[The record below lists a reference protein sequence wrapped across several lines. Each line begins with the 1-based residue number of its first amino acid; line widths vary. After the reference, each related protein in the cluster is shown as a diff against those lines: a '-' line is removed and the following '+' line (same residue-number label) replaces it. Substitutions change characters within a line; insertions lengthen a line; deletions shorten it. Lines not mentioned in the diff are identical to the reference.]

1 MLNSI
6 QKIEKSLPRNKKNS
20 NIERLIQLKF
30 SIEREYNSL
39 KDLFTSMENIN
50 WVEMSNDLDIYSNL
64 ALYRNTIETTGR
76 QFLEGQR
83 KLINDIDEILMKKC
97 EHNWIEDVI
106 DEPLDRSRDICYCSK
121 CYIYTKK

>member
-6 QKIEKSLPRNKKNS
+6 SEINEDLSQNKNNPNIEK
-20 NIERLIQLKF
+20 LIQLKF

-39 KDLFTSMENIN
+39 TDLFTNMESIN
-50 WVEMSNDLDIYSNL
+50 WINMSSDLEIYAKL
-64 ALYRNTIETTGR
+64 AFYRNTIETTGR
-76 QFLEGQR
+76 QFLEGQK

-97 EHNWIEDVI
+97 EHDWIEDVI
-106 DEPLDRSRDICYCSK
+106 DEPLERSRDICYCSK

>member
-6 QKIEKSLPRNKKNS
+6 QEIETDLPKNKNTQNVEK
-20 NIERLIQLKF
+20 LIQLKF
-30 SIEREYNSL
+30 VVEREYNSL
-39 KDLFTSMENIN
+39 TDIFTNMENIN
-50 WVEMSNDLDIYSNL
+50 WIHMSNDLDIYATL
-64 ALYRNTIETTGR
+64 ALYKNNMEITGR
-76 QFLEGQR
+76 LFLELQK
-83 KLINDIDEILMKKC
+83 KLINDIDETLMKKC